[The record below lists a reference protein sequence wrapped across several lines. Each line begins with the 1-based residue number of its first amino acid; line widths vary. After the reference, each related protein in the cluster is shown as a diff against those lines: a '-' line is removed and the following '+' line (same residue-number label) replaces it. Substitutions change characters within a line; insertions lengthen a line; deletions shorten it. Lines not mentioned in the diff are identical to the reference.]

1 MCNRVLSKVRFSIR
15 HVPDQCKT
23 QQMCD
28 EAVDDCLAALKFVPD
43 GFVTRKKLENLD
55 NALQANDDIL
65 FNNKDFNK
73 ITFNACQRHIFAADL
88 DKIKFDNGNNFS
100 GDDLATLIHV
110 RVLAYR
116 SNFEKK
122 ITQEF
127 ACQKMSKKK

>member
-1 MCNRVLSKVRFSIR
+1 MCNRVLSKVCFSIR

-23 QQMCD
+23 QQMRD

-100 GDDLATLIHV
+100 GDDPATLIHV